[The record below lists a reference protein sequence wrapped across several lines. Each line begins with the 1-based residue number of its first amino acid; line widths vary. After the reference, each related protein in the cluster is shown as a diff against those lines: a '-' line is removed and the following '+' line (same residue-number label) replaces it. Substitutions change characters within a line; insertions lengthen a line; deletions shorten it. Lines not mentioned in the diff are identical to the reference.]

1 MEHLLLS
8 ANHRRSGEAAV
19 RVAANVAAAL
29 ALAYAAAAAQSHLRE
44 QTRTGPLRC
53 ARFAATRFDF
63 LF

>member
-1 MEHLLLS
+1 M
-8 ANHRRSGEAAV
+8 